1 MACWAISDRR
11 PGSSDDR
18 ASIMFGKVEQV
29 SCGPLVSYTIFPA
42 IPGRQYAIPRTAA
55 DPTVDSWIHGESEI
69 GIPGSRVRMTP
80 RLIQLG
86 H

>member
-1 MACWAISDRR
+1 
-11 PGSSDDR
+11 
-18 ASIMFGKVEQV
+18 MFGKVSPV
-29 SCGPLVSYTIFPA
+29 SWGPLVNYTIFPA

-55 DPTVDSWIHGESEI
+55 GPTVESWIHAESEI
-69 GIPGSRVRMTP
+69 GIPGSRVLMTP